1 MIPIP
6 CTPVVEGFVFP
17 RIADGAFADER
28 ESHDLPESKYE
39 LGNNKAVAPNGL
51 QLLRFRKDMFFFLDL
66 FLIYEGTWMAGAGRM
81 PELVQC
87 PSLYL
92 LNFRRRKT

>member
-6 CTPVVEGFVFP
+6 CTHVVEGFVFP

-39 LGNNKAVAPNGL
+39 LGNNKAVA
-51 QLLRFRKDMFFFLDL
+51 R
-66 FLIYEGTWMAGAGRM
+66 
-81 PELVQC
+81 
-87 PSLYL
+87 
-92 LNFRRRKT
+92 